1 VPVLNIVLH
10 ASATLSSKMP
20 QTSGRPADIADRQR
34 VWEVRRFCQ
43 VRTALPPSACGE
55 DSQGDA
61 ALSALLRCLVYEL
74 DADLAAITLLDE
86 RTQHFLSV
94 VHKTDI
100 HDAHVR
106 ATKWYGCEQIAH
118 RGGICEKTISLQ
130 QTPGDHSVYEIQ
142 DLSADESTKALPVV
156 DGSVADFRHYVG
168 VPLNTPEGLNVGTV
182 FVFRKKAPTEPL
194 PPAKCRF
201 LVETASHAM
210 SQLLQTVEALE
221 NKRSL
226 RCNSAVSS
234 MLDSHIP
241 PPEEA
246 QTQKSAKATKLYTSF
261 AQDIHMTAANLLKD
275 SFELDGVMIQ
285 ELPFTHSTANI
296 NRPQND
302 KILAAVCNSDVKRP
316 GPIKDAVAEQLLHTF
331 PQGGIFH
338 VLETNEDGKF
348 IASVQRK
355 AGFHEIA
362 QLDVC
367 EQIPIAEQF
376 VFIPLRDSFHD
387 RDVAFVL
394 GWASDFARVYSGA
407 TDLPPLASMGMAIM
421 TQVRRL
427 EAQLLSRNK
436 SDFLGSMSHEMRS
449 PLHGML
455 ACIDLLLRDT
465 KCTEHQLDLLES
477 AEACGLQLRGNIDN
491 ILLYSN
497 IGSPSPRAERP
508 SLPHLHGLEDDVT
521 QGQSTMLALIEDT
534 IGRDARKRKSTIPA
548 RSANGLLWTNDNCDD
563 TSRSDG
569 TVITVDANPQAD
581 FPLVRYSGIS
591 IIINNLLGNCLK
603 FTGTDACVRVSL
615 EADAETVKLS
625 FIDAGRGM
633 TSDFVKHN
641 LLEPFAQQDPLDTGT
656 GLGLALVQSAVQAL
670 GGETTIDTDES
681 RGTEVS
687 VSLPRSRLAGDGSN
701 YLEAS
706 HAFSA
711 NTLDL
716 SSLRARLFAP
726 ARWHCRE
733 DLRHQRSL
741 ESLTSSLA
749 RTLHSWLGMDFGTW
763 VDGELPEVMFV
774 LHADLERLE
783 ALTTDKFNAIH
794 KIVLCSDTQAEAAVR
809 NSKPGVYTTIVGPVT
824 SSKVCAAVV
833 SRPENLENE
842 GSAPSSSRHGSYMS
856 SSTNATEES
865 RSDDPSAITSPE
877 DQAASAE
884 PDQIDGL
891 AERDL
896 PDRSIVKPS
905 DIPTEP
911 RFLLVDDNAINLK
924 VIGMYAKKCTKRPS
938 VAAAGGQEAI
948 DAFKIASLP
957 TSTNRFDIILLD
969 LSMPEVSGFDVAA
982 TVRQLEQE
990 NGLPRTYIAALT
1002 GLVSDKDRA
1011 AAFAAGVDEYVTKPA
1026 TLKDVKGVVANWKAV
1041 LDAPP

>member
-1 VPVLNIVLH
+1 
-10 ASATLSSKMP
+10 MP

-43 VRTALPPSACGE
+43 VRTAHPPPACGE

-86 RTQHFLSV
+86 KTQHFLSV
-94 VHKTDI
+94 VHKAEI

-130 QTPGDHSVYEIQ
+130 QTPGHHSVYEIQ
-142 DLSADESTKALPVV
+142 DLSTDESTKALPVV

-182 FVFRKKAPTEPL
+182 FVFRKQTPTEPL

-201 LVETASHAM
+201 LVETASYAM
-210 SQLLQTVEALE
+210 GQLLQTVEALE

-241 PPEEA
+241 TPPEEA
-246 QTQKSAKATKLYTSF
+246 QTQKSAKSTKLYTSF

-275 SFELDGVMIQ
+275 AFELDGVMIQ
-285 ELPFTHSTANI
+285 ELPFTHSAANI

-302 KILAAVCNSDVKRP
+302 KILAAICNSDVKRP
-316 GPIKDAVAEQLLHTF
+316 GPIKDAVAEQLLQTF
-331 PQGGIFH
+331 PHGGIFH
-338 VLETNEDGKF
+338 VLETNEDRKYV
-348 IASVQRK
+348 ASVQRK

-376 VFIPLRDSFHD
+376 IFMPLRDSFHD

-394 GWASDFARVYSGA
+394 GWASDFERVYSGA
-407 TDLPPLASMGMAIM
+407 TDLPPLSSFGMAIM

-455 ACIDLLLRDT
+455 ACLDLLLRDT

-497 IGSPSPRAERP
+497 IGSPSPSSERP
-508 SLPHLHGLEDDVT
+508 SLPLVRGLEDDVT
-521 QGQSTMLALIEDT
+521 QGKNTMLALIEDT

-548 RSANGLLWTNDNCDD
+548 RSANGLLWTKDKPED

-581 FPLVRYSGIS
+581 FHLVRYSGIS

-641 LLEPFAQQDPLDTGT
+641 LLVPFAQQDPLDTGT

-687 VSLPRSRLAGDGSN
+687 VLLPRSRLAGDGNNAIEESN
-701 YLEAS
+701 
-706 HAFSA
+706 AFSA
-711 NTLDL
+711 NTLNL

-726 ARWHCRE
+726 TRWHRDD

-749 RTLHSWLGMDFGTW
+749 RTLHCWLGMDFGTW
-763 VDGELPEVMFV
+763 DAEELPEVMFV
-774 LHADLERLE
+774 LHSDLERLK
-783 ALTTDKFNAIH
+783 ALTTDKFSAIH
-794 KIVLCSDTQAEAAVR
+794 KIVLCSDAQAEIAVQ
-809 NSKPGVYTTIVGPVT
+809 NSKPGIYTTIVGPVT
-824 SSKVCAAVV
+824 SSKVCAAVM

-842 GSAPSSSRHGSYMS
+842 GSVHALSRQGSYMS
-856 SSTNATEES
+856 ASTNVTEES
-865 RSDDPSAITSPE
+865 RGDDTSTIIAPD
-877 DQAASAE
+877 DQVGDAGV
-884 PDQIDGL
+884 DHVDGP
-891 AERDL
+891 AEREL
-896 PDRSIVKPS
+896 PDRTMVKPP
-905 DIPTEP
+905 DVPTEP

-924 VIGMYAKKCTKRPS
+924 VIGMYAKKCGKRPS

-948 DAFKIASLP
+948 DAYKIASVP

-1026 TLKDVKGVVANWKAV
+1026 TLKDVQGVVANWRAV
-1041 LDAPP
+1041 ADAPP